1 MPRTEKVYPDWVQE
15 YRTKGTTVK
24 KKGET
29 YYLYKRTSRRVPGK
43 KYPQPVDT
51 YIGVITPE
59 GVMKS
64 DKKKVTFTDVTVKEF
79 GFSRAVETLCPQG
92 WKEPLGKKW
101 REVLD
106 FIILKESAE
115 SYIAAEREIAEA
127 LEPHIQ
133 YGAQKGSLMRRIQK
147 ESGAAMEDLKCLSTI
162 YLINI
167 DGNKVISRISGQQQ
181 EILDR
186 FHIDLGVG

>member
-1 MPRTEKVYPDWVQE
+1 MPKTAKTYPDWVQA

-29 YYLYKRTSRRVPGK
+29 YYLYKRTSKRVPGK

-59 GVMKS
+59 GVIKS
-64 DKKKVTFTDVTVKEF
+64 DKKKVTLTDAQVKEF
-79 GFSRAVETLCPQG
+79 GFSKAMESLCPQS
-92 WKEPLGKKW
+92 WKKPLGNGW

-106 FIILKESAE
+106 LIILNESPE
-115 SYIAAEREIAEA
+115 SYISTEREAVKT
-127 LEPHIQ
+127 LDPHIQ
-133 YGAQKGSLMRRIQK
+133 YGAQKGSLIRQMQK
-147 ESGAAMEDLKCLSTI
+147 ESGAELKDLKYLSTI
-162 YLINI
+162 YLIYI
-167 DGNKVISRISGQQQ
+167 DGNKVISRISDAQR

-186 FHIDLGVG
+186 FHISLEVD

>member
-51 YIGVITPE
+51 YIGIITPE
-59 GVMKS
+59 GVIKS
-64 DKKKVTFTDVTVKEF
+64 DKKKVTLTDATVKEF
-79 GFSRAVETLCPQG
+79 GFSRAVEILCPQS
-92 WKEPLGKKW
+92 WKEPLGKEW
-101 REVLD
+101 GRVLD

-115 SYIAAEREIAEA
+115 SYISAEREIAEV
-127 LEPHIQ
+127 LDPHIQ
-133 YGAQKGSLMRRIQK
+133 YGAQKGSLIRRMQK
-147 ESGAAMEDLKCLSTI
+147 ESGAELKTLKSLSTI
-162 YLINI
+162 YLIYM
-167 DGNKVISRISGQQQ
+167 DGNKIISKVSEKQR
-181 EILDR
+181 EILER
-186 FHIDLGVG
+186 FHIDLEVV